1 MGKFSLKIAYN
12 CLIENDRFASDR
24 IFKEV
29 WRLQVPQ
36 RLKAFMWIVA
46 HDALLTNAARVRR
59 GMANDDKCILCDK
72 STKTMS
78 MSFGTV
84 TKQRTYGQVSAI
96 VLLISLSSKNH

>member
-29 WRLQVPQ
+29 WRLQAPQ

-72 STKTMS
+72 LTKTMLH
-78 MSFGTV
+78 
-84 TKQRTYGQVSAI
+84 
-96 VLLISLSSKNH
+96 VLRDCDKAKDLWTSVGHSVID